1 MRAIVIHLLIR
12 RSHCPFLSRSYASY
26 PKEVRDT
33 FCFKSLH
40 LGHIAKSYA
49 LRDPPTKI
57 TGLGKGHWV
66 KNDDRKR
73 EKSEAKSELKQEESI
88 IKAQKR
94 RINQRSLIVS
104 EFSSGFDGIDMSAM
118 AKPVGKGKKP
128 KQKGK
133 FAKGK
138 QRTKA

>member
-1 MRAIVIHLLIR
+1 MAVL
-12 RSHCPFLSRSYASY
+12 
-26 PKEVRDT
+26 
-33 FCFKSLH
+33 
-40 LGHIAKSYA
+40 
-49 LRDPPTKI
+49 

-118 AKPVGKGKKP
+118 AKPVGKAKKP